1 MVEVLK
7 SRSDYHGVMKKAL
20 FLFSMLAF
28 TLVSCERE
36 ADLAESESLPGKVTV
51 KATMADAMR
60 AVSASRT
67 AILDESAR
75 SVCWTPRD
83 EMSLF
88 YGTGTGGG
96 NKFVSKN
103 TQNQSVADFEG
114 TIGVVTAGADF
125 PVDKTFF
132 WGLYPY
138 DPEAVCDGTSIVT
151 TLSPN
156 QTAVAGS
163 FETGRVI
170 SIARSQNLGLSFYNV
185 CSGLRVKV
193 VKEGVVRMKLK
204 SLDGSPLAGKARITM
219 DDSGIPYVQEVLEGS
234 DEITLSAP
242 AGKYLEP
249 GQNYYFMFFPHDFT
263 SSFFTI
269 TFETMNETAT
279 YERKRAFK
287 FNRSDINEFSVPID
301 QSLTYS
307 AKAGNIPIEDPAF
320 KTWLTSNGFDMDS
333 DGEISYAEAENVTDI
348 DICSNEVN
356 LKSLKGI
363 EYMPSLERINCP
375 GEWYDVGDKELGID
389 REYYYIGHYTGWET
403 AWGPIGTLEYLDVR
417 WNKSLKVLNIQNNSA
432 LGELMSSID
441 LTNNPSLEELRLGMT
456 YLNYPDISQFENL
469 RYLDLGHLRGTVP
482 TFSNNHE
489 LLEVTIDHP
498 QDEDGHNDQ
507 AIDYDFSQCPKLERL
522 ILSAT
527 VNSISDL
534 SNNPKL
540 KELKIGWSSAN
551 LQSID
556 VSDCPDLE
564 IIETIGSVGVSSI
577 DVSAN
582 ASLRS
587 LNVDGNNLTV
597 LDLSNNTELN
607 HLHCIENN
615 ISELILPASLQE
627 ISCWSNPLGTLDVS
641 ALADL
646 EVLCTADAG
655 LSVLDVT
662 HNPKLREL
670 AFNGNQLESI
680 DLSAN
685 PELEEIAC
693 WDCGLQTLDLSHNP
707 KLTWVRCWGNYLTTL
722 DVSKNLLLG
731 QREVSI
737 SYASDN
743 GLYCV
748 QRNDENGDNLL
759 RTLYIAEGQVIPF
772 VTENR
777 SEEHIPATTSIQIS
791 PGLGGGEGYG
801 GGTQEP

>member
-1 MVEVLK
+1 
-7 SRSDYHGVMKKAL
+7 MKKAL

-279 YERKRAFK
+279 YERKREFK
-287 FNRSDINEFSVPID
+287 FKRSDINEFSVPID
-301 QSLTYS
+301 KSLTYS
-307 AKAGNIPIEDPAF
+307 PKEGDIPIEDPAF
-320 KTWLTSNGFDMDS
+320 KNWLISNGFDT
-333 DGEISYAEAENVTDI
+333 DGSGAISYAEAEQIQEIWIEQCENYNI
-348 DICSNEVN
+348 Q
-356 LKSLKGI
+356 SLQGI
-363 EYMPSLERINCP
+363 EYMPNLTGLGCTGSWKDPL
-375 GEWYDVGDKELGID
+375 YDNLPEH
-389 REYYYIGHYTGWET
+389 YYIGQRAIIGNHTSG
-403 AWGPIGTLEYLDVR
+403 AIGTLKKVDVSY
-417 WNKSLKVLNIQNNSA
+417 NHKLVHLNVAHNEG
-432 LGELMSSID
+432 LGE
-441 LTNNPSLEELRLGMT
+441 
-456 YLNYPDISQFENL
+456 
-469 RYLDLGHLRGTVP
+469 TVGG
-482 TFSNNHE
+482 
-489 LLEVTIDHP
+489 L
-498 QDEDGHNDQ
+498 
-507 AIDYDFSQCPKLERL
+507 
-522 ILSAT
+522 
-527 VNSISDL
+527 DL
-534 SNNPKL
+534 SNNPDLEFIGFAYSSLRFPEIAHLTKL
-540 KELKIGWSSAN
+540 KHFETRGCYGEVPDFTDFSTLEYLEIHDPQEDFDFN
-551 LQSID
+551 VD
-556 VSDCPDLE
+556 VSNCRNLEELIISNTTGAVAGVAQNTKLRRLELWTWQDRYNSTNAEMLKEAIPVLCDLE
-564 IIETIGSVGVSSI
+564 ELNIEGQYVG
-577 DVSAN
+577 
-582 ASLRS
+582 S
-587 LNVDGNNLTV
+587 LNLANNTKLHV
-597 LDLSNNTELN
+597 LKCNYNDLSSLDLSNNTQLYYLN
-607 HLHCIENN
+607 CIENN
-615 ISELILPASLQE
+615 ITELVLPSSVREIL
-627 ISCWSNPLGTLDVS
+627 CWSNPLGDLDVS
-641 ALADL
+641 GLPDL

-655 LSVLDVT
+655 LTVLDVT

-670 AFNGNQLESI
+670 AFNGNSLGSI
-680 DLSAN
+680 DLSSN
-685 PELEEIAC
+685 PDLEEIAC
-693 WDCGLQTLDLSHNP
+693 WDSDLTSLDLSHNP
-707 KLTWVRCWGNYLTTL
+707 KLTWLRCWGNYLTTL
-722 DVSKNLLLG
+722 DVSHNPKLG
-731 QREVSI
+731 YRDVTSQNQN
-737 SYASDN
+737 DN
-743 GLYCV
+743 GLYCR
-748 QRNDENGDNLL
+748 QRDDANGINLL
-759 RTLYIAEGQVIPF
+759 QTLYIAEGQVIPF

-777 SEEHIPATTSIQIS
+777 SEDHIPSTTTIKVA
-791 PGLGGGEGYG
+791 PGDGGIGDYG
-801 GGTQEP
+801 GNTEEP

>member
-1 MVEVLK
+1 MERLRN
-7 SRSDYHGVMKKAL
+7 RSGYCVMKKAL

-249 GQNYYFMFFPHDFT
+249 GQNYYFMFFPHDFNT
-263 SSFFTI
+263 SFFTI
-269 TFETMNETAT
+269 TFETMTETAT

-320 KTWLTSNGFDMDS
+320 KTWLTSNGFDTDS

-389 REYYYIGHYTGWET
+389 RDYYYIGHYTGWET

-432 LGELMSSID
+432 VGELMSSID

-456 YLNYPDISQFENL
+456 YLNYPDISQFEDL

-489 LLEVTIDHP
+489 LLEVIIDHP

-587 LNVDGNNLTV
+587 LNVDGNNLTA
-597 LDLSNNTELN
+597 LDLSNNTELQYLN
-607 HLHCIENN
+607 CRGNN
-615 ISELILPASLQE
+615 LTQLDLSSNTELI
-627 ISCWSNPLGTLDVS
+627 TLDI
-641 ALADL
+641 AENDI
-646 EVLCTADAG
+646 
-655 LSVLDVT
+655 
-662 HNPKLREL
+662 N
-670 AFNGNQLESI
+670 SI
-680 DLSAN
+680 DLSGLVK
-685 PELEEIAC
+685 LETLYGDLNTYSVLDISNNVNLVYL
-693 WDCGLQTLDLSHNP
+693 DCSNTNIQSIDLSTNTLLKVLLCTNTGLTSLDLSNNTA
-707 KLTWVRCWGNYLTTL
+707 LEMVDCRWNTITTL
-722 DVSKNLLLG
+722 DASKNPHLG
-731 QREVSI
+731 ENEWLGHMS
-737 SYASDN
+737 S
-743 GLYCV
+743 LYCV
-748 QRNDENGDNLL
+748 QNNDSEGTNYL

>member
-1 MVEVLK
+1 
-7 SRSDYHGVMKKAL
+7 
-20 FLFSMLAF
+20 MLAF

-36 ADLAESESLPGKVTV
+36 ADLAESESLSGKVTV

-269 TFETMNETAT
+269 TFETMTESAT

-307 AKAGNIPIEDPAF
+307 AKDGNIPIEDPAF
-320 KTWLTSNGFDMDS
+320 KTWLTSNGFDTDA

-356 LKSLKGI
+356 LKSLRGI
-363 EYMPSLERINCP
+363 EYMPRLERINCP
-375 GEWYDVGDKELGID
+375 GEWYDVGDKALGID
-389 REYYYIGHYTGWET
+389 REYYYIGHYTGWDT

-417 WNKSLKVLNIQNNSA
+417 WNRSLKVLNIQNNSA

-489 LLEVTIDHP
+489 LLEAIIDFP

-587 LNVDGNNLTV
+587 LNVA
-597 LDLSNNTELN
+597 
-607 HLHCIENN
+607 
-615 ISELILPASLQE
+615 ASLRE

-685 PELEEIAC
+685 PDLEEIAC